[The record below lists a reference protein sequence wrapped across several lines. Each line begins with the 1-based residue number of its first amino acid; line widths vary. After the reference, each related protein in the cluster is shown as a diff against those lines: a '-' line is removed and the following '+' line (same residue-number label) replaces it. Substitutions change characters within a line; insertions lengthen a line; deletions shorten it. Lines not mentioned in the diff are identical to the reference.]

1 MMCIACEQDFMWLA
15 YLESRGRI
23 GPDRRAAVPEPFAVA
38 DKPRSA
44 EIGQEG
50 ATGQEAEAAHQKKF
64 SCDDPTAG

>member
-15 YLESRGRI
+15 YLESRGLI

-38 DKPRSA
+38 DKPQSA
-44 EIGQEG
+44 
-50 ATGQEAEAAHQKKF
+50 ATGQEAEAADQKKF